1 VLKHAG
7 ACLRRDAF
15 LTISSSFSRH
25 GCVCV
30 CMRAFIHVCV
40 CVCVCVHPRLV
51 PCPRDASAVRL
62 LVMTSHIRCHRC
74 AVQGAFLA
82 EWDGL
87 STSNAAPVVVL
98 GATNRPMDLDK
109 GATLCS
115 YLADLM
121 FHSYL
126 TPPILNHF
134 PLTHPHSAL
143 LPSLTSSS
151 PLPHSPSPHSPPPPP
166 LPPHLSL
173 TQRS

>member
-15 LTISSSFSRH
+15 LTMSSSFSRH

-30 CMRAFIHVCV
+30 CMRAFIR
-40 CVCVCVHPRLV
+40 VCVCVHPRLV

-62 LVMTSHIRCHRC
+62 LAMTSHIRCHRC

-126 TPPILNHF
+126 TSPILNHF